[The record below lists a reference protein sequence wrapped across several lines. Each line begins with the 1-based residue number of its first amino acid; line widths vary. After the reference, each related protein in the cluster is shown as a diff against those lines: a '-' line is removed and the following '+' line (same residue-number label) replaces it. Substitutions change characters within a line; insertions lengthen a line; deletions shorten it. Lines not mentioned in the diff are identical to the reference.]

1 MLTKFLE
8 FIRIRKR
15 GEKDMAKF
23 TKKNV
28 EETVTVEQQVALK
41 AEVTDSPNF
50 THLALGIHKDKD
62 GKYWVDKINYDP
74 VTKQGV
80 LVDSVPTG
88 SEFESEADLRIHS
101 LMQDLNWV

>member
-1 MLTKFLE
+1 
-8 FIRIRKR
+8 
-15 GEKDMAKF
+15 MAKF

-28 EETVTVEQQVALK
+28 EETVVSEQPAVLTPKVEA
-41 AEVTDSPNF
+41 SNF

-74 VTKQGV
+74 NTKQGV